1 MAIVKLS
8 VIVPLVLF
16 LLHSAAAAPISG
28 DLEQKRGYD
37 GDWLYSRQSGK
48 ASPPSTPTPF
58 PHEGNLV
65 AATATRDGSLI
76 EI

>member
-37 GDWLYSRQSGK
+37 GDWLYSRQSRK
-48 ASPPSTPTPF
+48 ASPPPLPPF

>member
-37 GDWLYSRQSGK
+37 GDWLYSRQSRK
-48 ASPPSTPTPF
+48 ASPPPLFPF
-58 PHEGNLV
+58 PHGGNLV
-65 AATATRDGSLI
+65 AVTATRDGSLI